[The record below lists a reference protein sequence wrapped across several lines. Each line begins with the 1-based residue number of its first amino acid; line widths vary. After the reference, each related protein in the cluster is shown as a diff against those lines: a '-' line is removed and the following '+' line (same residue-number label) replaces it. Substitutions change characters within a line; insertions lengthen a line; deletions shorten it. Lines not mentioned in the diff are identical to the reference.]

1 MPTDIRWEYRCPA
14 GTYYDTTLRGLLWAI
29 VSHRFWHWKR
39 GDGWV
44 D

>member
-1 MPTDIRWEYRCPA
+1 MSRWEYHCAA
-14 GTYYDTTLRGLLWAI
+14 GRYYDRSLLGLLWAI
-29 VSHRFWHWKR
+29 VSHRFWHFRR

>member
-1 MPTDIRWEYRCPA
+1 MPTDNRWEYHCPA
-14 GTYYDTTLRGLLWAI
+14 GMYYDTTLRGLLWAI

-39 GDGWV
+39 GEGWI